1 MVDDI
6 APLSFVERV
15 ARLEERM
22 MSLIALLDEIRR
34 DQKELADV
42 VARASGGVRVLM
54 LLGGLAGLLGVLRS
68 LVCWAGAMLPHFP
81 GSST

>member
-22 MSLIALLDEIRR
+22 TSLIALLDEIRR
-34 DQKELADV
+34 DQKELADI
-42 VARASGGVRVLM
+42 VARASGGLRVLL
-54 LLGGLAGLLGVLRS
+54 LLGGLVGLLGAVRNLA
-68 LVCWAGAMLPHFP
+68 VWAGGLLPHLP

>member
-22 MSLIALLDEIRR
+22 TSLIGLLDEIRR
-34 DQKELADV
+34 DQKELADI
-42 VARASGGVRVLM
+42 VARASGGLRVLL
-54 LLGGLAGLLGVLRS
+54 LLGGLVGIFGALRNLMGWVGGLLIHL
-68 LVCWAGAMLPHFP
+68 P

>member
-22 MSLIALLDEIRR
+22 ISLITLLDEIRR

-42 VARASGGVRVLM
+42 VARASGGLRMLL
-54 LLGGLAGLLGVLRS
+54 LLGGLVGFLGALRS
-68 LVCWAGAMLPHFP
+68 LMGWAGGLLPHIS

>member
-22 MSLIALLDEIRR
+22 ISLIALLDEIRR
-34 DQKELADV
+34 DQKDLADV
-42 VARASGGVRVLM
+42 VARASGGLRVLL
-54 LLGGLAGLLGVLRS
+54 LLGGLVGFLGALRS
-68 LVCWAGAMLPHFP
+68 LMAWAGGLLPHIS

>member
-22 MSLIALLDEIRR
+22 TSVLALLDEIRS
-34 DQKELADV
+34 DQRTLADTM
-42 VARASGGVRVLM
+42 ARASGGLRVLL
-54 LLGGLAGLLGVLRS
+54 LLGGLVGVISALRQ
-68 LVCWAGAMLPHFP
+68 LAVWAGNLLAHIP

>member
-22 MSLIALLDEIRR
+22 TSVLALLDEIRS
-34 DQKELADV
+34 DQKTLANTM
-42 VARASGGVRVLM
+42 ARASGGLRVLL
-54 LLGGLAGLLGVLRS
+54 LLGGLVGIISALRQLALWGGS
-68 LVCWAGAMLPHFP
+68 LLPHIP

>member
-1 MVDDI
+1 MIDDI

-22 MSLIALLDEIRR
+22 TSVLGLLDEIRR
-34 DQKELADV
+34 DQKILADAM
-42 VARASGGVRVLM
+42 ARASGGLRVLL
-54 LLGGLAGLLGVLRS
+54 LLGGVVGIISALRQLAVWAGGLL
-68 LVCWAGAMLPHFP
+68 PHIP

>member
-22 MSLIALLDEIRR
+22 TSVLALLDEIRS
-34 DQKELADV
+34 DQKTLADTM
-42 VARASGGVRVLM
+42 ARASGGLRVLL
-54 LLGGLAGLLGVLRS
+54 LLGGLVGIISALRN
-68 LVCWAGAMLPHFP
+68 LALWAGSLLPHIP